1 MDTGCNNVF
10 KHFQMLRKCCLT
22 IWLQIVL
29 WTDNPHYT
37 IHDFLLRK
45 PCIQLC
51 YQAFCSFYHPTQHKT
66 INGGR
71 SSTSKSTSCK
81 IEVKK
86 TPSWLI
92 TKLWK
97 EEFKGGQKFTF
108 ATMDYVTFYIITF
121 ASLCASCTIIANV
134 PCVTSN
140 LAFISKQ
147 TTPQWTHIFSPFI
160 TKARFSINA
169 ICILINNPFQMDLI
183 MVTM

>member
-1 MDTGCNNVF
+1 MVD
-10 KHFQMLRKCCLT
+10 H
-22 IWLQIVL
+22 QI
-29 WTDNPHYT
+29 
-37 IHDFLLRK
+37 
-45 PCIQLC
+45 
-51 YQAFCSFYHPTQHKT
+51 
-66 INGGR
+66 
-71 SSTSKSTSCK
+71 
-81 IEVKK
+81 
-86 TPSWLI
+86 
-92 TKLWK
+92 WK

>member
-1 MDTGCNNVF
+1 
-10 KHFQMLRKCCLT
+10 MLRKCCLT
-22 IWLQIVL
+22 ICLQIVL
-29 WTDNPHYT
+29 GTNNPHYT

-51 YQAFCSFYHPTQHKT
+51 YHAFCSFYHPTQHKT

-86 TPSWLI
+86 NPFMVDHQI
-92 TKLWK
+92 WK

-121 ASLCASCTIIANV
+121 TSLCASCTIIANV
-134 PCVTSN
+134 PRVTSN

-147 TTPQWTHIFSPFI
+147 TTTQWTHIFSLFI
-160 TKARFSINA
+160 TKARFPINV
-169 ICILINNPFQMDLI
+169 IWILINNPFQMDLI